1 MTEHYYALILA
12 GGGGTRLWPL
22 SRKETPKQLLKLIDD
37 RTMFQ
42 ISVERI
48 APLFPPERIFIV
60 TGAQYLD
67 IMREQ
72 APHIPEQNFVVEPSG
87 RDSGPAAALGVAVI
101 HQQDPDAII
110 AQLAVDHY
118 IGKPALFLELLKS
131 AYATACK
138 GYIVTLGIAPS
149 FPATGFGY
157 IRQGDEIEQMNG
169 FTAYHTRG
177 FTEKPNEITATSFVA
192 SGQYSW
198 NSGMFIWKS
207 SRAMEEFEH
216 QRPEI
221 FTILQQILTLFD
233 NSSSSDNQSPE
244 NKPSLDKQTFQQE
257 LSVLWEQMP
266 KISIDYAVMESAKQM
281 AVIPAEIGWND
292 VGSWASLFDVHRL
305 DRFGNVFLG
314 DHPEHVVLDTE
325 KTLVFSER
333 LVVTIGVD
341 DLIVIDTDDVLLI
354 CHKDRSQDVRE
365 VVNHLKVNKQ
375 DRYL

>member
-22 SRKETPKQLLKLIDD
+22 SRTETPKQLLKLIDD

-60 TGAQYLD
+60 TGAQYLET
-67 IMREQ
+67 MREQ
-72 APHIPEQNFVVEPSG
+72 APQIPEQNFIIEPFG

-101 HQQDPDAII
+101 HQHDPNAII

-118 IGKPALFLELLKS
+118 IGKRDVFLDLLKA
-131 AYATACK
+131 AYHTASQ

-157 IRQGDEIEQMNG
+157 IRQGDEIEQTNG
-169 FTAYHTRG
+169 FTTYHTRG

-221 FTILQQILTLFD
+221 FTVLQQIQQLFD
-233 NSSSSDNQSPE
+233 QAPSD
-244 NKPSLDKQTFQQE
+244 KPSLDKSAFQQE

-281 AVIPAEIGWND
+281 AVIPAEISWND
-292 VGSWASLFDVHRL
+292 VGSWSSLFDVHRL

-314 DHPEHVVLDTE
+314 DHPDHVVLDTE

-333 LVVTIGVD
+333 LVVTIGID

-354 CHKDRSQDVRE
+354 CHRDRAQDVRE
-365 VVNHLKVNKQ
+365 VVNHLKANKQ

>member
-22 SRKETPKQLLKLIDD
+22 SRKDTPKQLLKLIND

-42 ISVERI
+42 ISVERL

-60 TGAQYLD
+60 TGEQY
-67 IMREQ
+67 IQTMREQ
-72 APHIPEQNFVVEPSG
+72 APQIPEQNFIIEPFG
-87 RDSGPAAALGVAVI
+87 CDSGPAAALGAAII
-101 HQQDPDAII
+101 HQIDPDAII

-118 IGKPALFLELLKS
+118 IGKPAVFLELLKA
-131 AYATACK
+131 AYTTACK

-157 IRQGDEIEQMNG
+157 IRQGDEIEQVNG
-169 FTAYHTRG
+169 FTSFHTRG

-207 SRAMEEFEH
+207 TRAMEEFEH

-221 FTILQQILTLFD
+221 FEILQQIQALFR
-233 NSSSSDNQSPE
+233 
-244 NKPSLDKQTFQQE
+244 KPSLDKSALQQE
-257 LSVLWEQMP
+257 LSVLWKQMP

-281 AVIPAEIGWND
+281 AVIPAEISWND

-314 DHPEHVVLDTE
+314 DHPDHVVLDTE
-325 KTLVFSER
+325 KTLVLSDR
-333 LVVTIGVD
+333 LVVTIGID

-365 VVNHLKVNKQ
+365 VVNHLKANKQ